1 MRFKIV
7 AALSN
12 ILALKSSSLK
22 IHLHL
27 LRFYNSVLFISLKK
41 ILKIHYLFV
50 DTSWGKSVSQSDL
63 ALIFICN
70 PIQIN
75 EMVSIKVRLHWL
87 PWRIRTI
94 KLYTS
99 KTTYSHTLC
108 THFITLFALCTF
120 TWTKRNFQS
129 KQIVIYSLKVSY
141 NVSYL

>member
-75 EMVSIKVRLHWL
+75 EMVSIKVRLH
-87 PWRIRTI
+87 
-94 KLYTS
+94 
-99 KTTYSHTLC
+99 
-108 THFITLFALCTF
+108 
-120 TWTKRNFQS
+120 
-129 KQIVIYSLKVSY
+129 
-141 NVSYL
+141 